1 MFLAWSPHDRVMV
14 NVGDDAP
21 DFSLL
26 DHNNNTVSGSDYKGQ
41 KVILAF
47 FPAAFTGICTTE
59 MCSFEQNISQL
70 NDAGVAVLGI
80 CVDARFANAAFVEKN
95 GLTFPILSDYT
106 RSTVEAY
113 GVALHDFAG
122 MPGYT
127 ASERAVFIVDEN
139 GDIMWKWVGENPGVQ
154 PDYDTVVAAA
164 GA

>member
-1 MFLAWSPHDRVMV
+1 MV
-14 NVGDDAP
+14 NIGDAAP
-21 DFSLL
+21 NFSLL
-26 DHNNNTVSGSDYKGQ
+26 DQYNNTVSISDFSGQ

-59 MCSFEQNISQL
+59 MCTFEESLSRL
-70 NDAGVAVLGI
+70 NGASTAVLGI
-80 CVDARFANAAFVEKN
+80 CVDARFSNATFAEKN
-95 GLTFPILSDYT
+95 GITFPILSDYT

-127 ASERAVFIVDEN
+127 ASERAVFILDDN
-139 GDIMWKWVGENPGVQ
+139 GDVMWKWVGENPGVQ
-154 PDYDTVVAAA
+154 PDYEAVLTAV